1 MTKLKV
7 HVGDFPTGKKSQF
20 LNGIFFRDAGKIAYN
35 PLREFMKTW
44 LLTIK
49 CNFKVS
55 AYHGQT

>member
-1 MTKLKV
+1 
-7 HVGDFPTGKKSQF
+7 VGDFPTGKNSQF